1 MNNKPKPFDNYEN
14 FEDWLDATRISLSN
28 EIMNMTPEEEIKYLR
43 EQTSPIIKE
52 FNIQVSNLQPVR
64 PHKRERIAG

>member
-1 MNNKPKPFDNYEN
+1 MNNKPFGDYAS

-28 EIMNMTPEEEIKYLR
+28 EIRGMTPEEEINYLNEKNAPLMKKYGFIM
-43 EQTSPIIKE
+43 SD
-52 FNIQVSNLQPVR
+52 LQPVR